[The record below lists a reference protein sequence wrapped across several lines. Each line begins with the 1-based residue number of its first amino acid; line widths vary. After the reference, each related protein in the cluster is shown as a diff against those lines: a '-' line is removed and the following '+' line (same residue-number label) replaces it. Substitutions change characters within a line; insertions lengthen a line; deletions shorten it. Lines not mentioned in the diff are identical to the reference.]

1 MSGNNTH
8 ISEREQENDD
18 TVNEENSSSFQG
30 SGRCS
35 QKLSILQNSC
45 QDYEDIPEDPEDEE
59 ADSAIVPREQ
69 TDPDTPSAYVDDEGY
84 SNGMMNSGVYVNTD
98 NQVPGRQSKP
108 SQHLQLGSIQ
118 QSSDNAVF
126 NQNHI
131 GYRSQQQPT
140 G

>member
-1 MSGNNTH
+1 MSANNTH

-18 TVNEENSSSFQG
+18 TVNEEHSSSFQG

-45 QDYEDIPEDPEDEE
+45 LDYEDIPEDPEDEE

-69 TDPDTPSAYVDDEGY
+69 TEPDTPTEFGEDEGY
-84 SNGMMNSGVYVNTD
+84 SNGMRNSGGYVD
-98 NQVPGRQSKP
+98 SENQVAGRQSKP

-118 QSSDNAVF
+118 
-126 NQNHI
+126 
-131 GYRSQQQPT
+131 
-140 G
+140 

>member
-1 MSGNNTH
+1 MSASKTH

-18 TVNEENSSSFQG
+18 TVNEEQSSSFQG

-45 QDYEDIPEDPEDEE
+45 LDYDDIPEDPEDEE

-69 TDPDTPSAYVDDEGY
+69 TDPDTPSEYVEDEGY
-84 SNGMMNSGVYVNTD
+84 SNGMMNSGVDDTSE
-98 NQVPGRQSKP
+98 NQMVGRQSKP

-118 QSSDNAVF
+118 
-126 NQNHI
+126 
-131 GYRSQQQPT
+131 
-140 G
+140 